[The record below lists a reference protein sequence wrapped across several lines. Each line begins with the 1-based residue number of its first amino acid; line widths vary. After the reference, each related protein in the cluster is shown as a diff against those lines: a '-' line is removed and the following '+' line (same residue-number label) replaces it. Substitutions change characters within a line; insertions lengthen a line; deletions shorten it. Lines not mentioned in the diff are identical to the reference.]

1 MFNMFHSAR
10 LKLTGFYLAILL
22 CFSLACTFGV
32 RALADREFAHENDVQ
47 RQTVGVLERHAWGV
61 ADDFLLPPKPMH
73 DFTSVQQDQ
82 DSLVHKHLNEDLLY
96 LNLLA
101 LVVGGFLSYWYAG
114 RALKPIAEAH
124 EAQKRFAA
132 DASHELRTPLANMQ
146 VENEVFLRQKS
157 FTETEAR
164 DQIASNLEEV
174 QRLESLASNL
184 LALTQYEQA
193 SLKLSAIPV
202 KKVLDAALAH
212 NAKNMA
218 ARHVV
223 IDEKVAEARVLG
235 HDESLEQ
242 LFTIVLDNAI
252 KYGPDGGTI
261 HLTGKRSGG
270 EYALSVR
277 DEGPGISQKDLPF
290 IFDRLYRGDKARTT
304 KAEGYGLG
312 LSLAKQIAIA
322 NQASITA
329 SNAKAGGAEFTIGL
343 DIAKAK

>member
-1 MFNMFHSAR
+1 MFHSAR

-22 CFSLACTFGV
+22 CFSLAGTFGV
-32 RALADREFAHENDVQ
+32 RALADREFAHENNVQ

-82 DSLVHKHLNEDLLY
+82 DSLVRKHLNVDLIY
-96 LNLLA
+96 MNLLV
-101 LVVGGFLSYWYAG
+101 LVVGGLLSYWYAG
-114 RALKPIAEAH
+114 RTLKPIQEAH

-157 FTETEAR
+157 FTESEAR
-164 DQIASNLEEV
+164 EQIASNLEEV

-193 SLKLSAIPV
+193 SLKLKALSI
-202 KKVLDAALAH
+202 KKILDSALAH
-212 NAKNMA
+212 SGKAMDGKQVQVEAHVADAK
-218 ARHVV
+218 
-223 IDEKVAEARVLG
+223 VLG

-242 LFTIVLDNAI
+242 LFAIVLDNAI
-252 KYGPDGGTI
+252 KYGPEKGTI
-261 HLTGKRSGG
+261 HISGKRSGS
-270 EYALSVR
+270 EYQLRIR
-277 DEGPGISQKDLPF
+277 DDGPGIAAADLPF

-329 SNAKAGGAEFTIGL
+329 GNAKAGGAEFTIGL
-343 DIAKAK
+343 DVAKAK